1 MTAPRPSDSGGV
13 ADTRAPQVVL
23 DRLVRRAQADGDLR
37 HDVDA
42 GDVTLMMALLLRPI
56 PGLRAELTQRSVD
69 RYLALMLDG
78 LRARPD
84 LRRLPGSEIGLADLG
99 GA

>member
-1 MTAPRPSDSGGV
+1 M
-13 ADTRAPQVVL
+13 
-23 DRLVRRAQADGDLR
+23 VRRAQADGDLR
-37 HDVDA
+37 DDVDA
-42 GDVTLMMALLLRPI
+42 GDLALMMALLLRPI

-78 LRARPD
+78 LRAGPD
-84 LRRLPGSEIGLADLG
+84 IQRLPDSGIGLADFG